1 VSGSLKNMP
10 ITQLPIKVREKQ
22 NVYEVFFFPFLFF
35 ISKAYNMRWKKLTL
49 VFDENASF
57 SFHGPSKIFRFGD
70 FEHFFQ
76 IF

>member
-1 VSGSLKNMP
+1 MP

-22 NVYEVFFFPFLFF
+22 SVNEVFFSIF
-35 ISKAYNMRWKKLTL
+35 IFILKAYNMRWKKLTL

-57 SFHGPSKIFRFGD
+57 SFYGPSKIFRFGD

-76 IF
+76 NF